1 MLLVAKFLSLAF
13 SALLPLIN
21 PVGSALVFFGMVGP
35 APPEVYHRLARKIAV
50 TTIIFL
56 LIVDVSGA
64 AVLTFFSISLPVVQ
78 LAGGLVVVAIGWKL
92 LNEERAESRADMVST
107 GFDPRSLD
115 EKVFYPFSFPITAGP
130 GTLAVVLTLSAHATQ
145 KTMLSTMLAHTGIL
159 AAIILNCIGVY
170 FSYAYAPRLTARI
183 SRQTIH
189 GILRVIAFILVCI
202 GAQIAW
208 NGTQQLIQSVTK
220 H

>member
-1 MLLVAKFLSLAF
+1 MLLVAKYLSLAF

-50 TTIIFL
+50 TTVIFL
-56 LIVDVSGA
+56 LVVDVSGA
-64 AVLTFFSISLPVVQ
+64 AVLSFFGISLPVVQ
-78 LAGGLVVVAIGWKL
+78 LAGGLVVVAIGWRM
-92 LNEERAESRADMVST
+92 LNEERAESRENMVAP

-130 GTLAVVLTLSAHATQ
+130 GTLAVTITLSAHAAQ
-145 KTMLSTMLAHTGIL
+145 KTLLATMLAHSGIL
-159 AAIILNCIGVY
+159 AAIILNCIGVF

-189 GILRVIAFILVCI
+189 GILRVIAFILLCI

-208 NGTQQLIQSVTK
+208 NGMQQLILSLK